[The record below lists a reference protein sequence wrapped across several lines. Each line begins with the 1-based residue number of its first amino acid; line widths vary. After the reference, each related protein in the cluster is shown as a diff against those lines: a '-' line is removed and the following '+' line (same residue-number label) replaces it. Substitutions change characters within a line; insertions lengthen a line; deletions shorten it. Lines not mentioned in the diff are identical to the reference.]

1 VRITPEFSN
10 HLSAAFHILWS
21 EATKMFQTKEE
32 KILEG
37 LAGIRSMISTEIRP
51 ASRRADGEN
60 AIRLNPPDPF
70 LGKIPHYR
78 AKTLAIEGSL
88 R

>member
-1 VRITPEFSN
+1 VVVRIAEFSD
-10 HLSAAFHILWS
+10 HLSAAFHILWN

-37 LAGIRSMISTEIRP
+37 LAGIKSMISTEVRR

-60 AIRLNPPDPF
+60 AIRPTLQIPF
-70 LGKIPHYR
+70 S
-78 AKTLAIEGSL
+78 AKFLTIGQRLLLL
-88 R
+88 RVV